1 MHPHE
6 KVKIKK
12 NDSTLH
18 VEKNK
23 DKLYQYYRKKE
34 FECENT
40 PLWKLVEVLNEA
52 YDDSV
57 SIENNKIRSELLTTS
72 FNNESLEHVLEIIS
86 ETFDI
91 TVEKQGHHYIL
102 K

>member
-1 MHPHE
+1 MILGSH
-6 KVKIKK
+6 KK
-12 NDSTLH
+12 NFANLRC
-18 VEKNK
+18 K
-23 DKLYQYYRKKE
+23 Y
-34 FECENT
+34 
-40 PLWKLVEVLNEA
+40 LWKFVEILNEA

-57 SIENNKIRSELLTTS
+57 TIENKALRSEVLTTR
-72 FNNESLEHVLEIIS
+72 FDNESLSQILSIIS